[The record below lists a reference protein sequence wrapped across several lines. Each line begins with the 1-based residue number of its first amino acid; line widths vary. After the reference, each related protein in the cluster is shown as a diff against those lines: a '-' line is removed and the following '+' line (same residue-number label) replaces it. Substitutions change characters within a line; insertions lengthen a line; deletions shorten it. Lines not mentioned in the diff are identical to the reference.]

1 MGKLLDDAIQFAVK
15 AHAGVNRKGKKRPY
29 ILHPLE
35 AMLIA
40 SGLTEDEE
48 VLAAAVLHDTVED
61 TPVTRED
68 IERSFGK
75 RVADLVAAESENKRP
90 ELAASDTWEI
100 RKSETIA
107 HLKTASREAKLICLG
122 DKLSNIREMARDY
135 AVLGDALWQRFS
147 VKDKSKHAWYYR
159 SVCDELDEEFKDARP
174 IREYRALLEEVFG
187 EKGDICG

>member
-1 MGKLLDDAIQFAVK
+1 MGELLDDAIQFAVK
-15 AHAGVNRKGKKRPY
+15 AHAGVNRKGKNRPY

-40 SGLTEDEE
+40 SELTEDEE

-90 ELAASDTWEI
+90 ELAASDTW
-100 RKSETIA
+100 
-107 HLKTASREAKLICLG
+107 
-122 DKLSNIREMARDY
+122 
-135 AVLGDALWQRFS
+135 
-147 VKDKSKHAWYYR
+147 
-159 SVCDELDEEFKDARP
+159 
-174 IREYRALLEEVFG
+174 
-187 EKGDICG
+187 